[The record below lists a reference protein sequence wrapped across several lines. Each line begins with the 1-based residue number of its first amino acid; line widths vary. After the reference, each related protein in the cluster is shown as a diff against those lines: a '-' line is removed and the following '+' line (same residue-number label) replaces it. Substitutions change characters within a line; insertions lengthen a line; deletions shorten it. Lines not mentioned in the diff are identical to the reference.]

1 MLTRLYSKPGTLPEG
16 LAPTLNTCDIE
27 SICSNV
33 TVEAAEAGP
42 MKMEGE
48 KTREMG
54 IYLSRLPVF
63 VNHRGIPRGEEGLG
77 AAEMVS
83 AADEKH

>member
-54 IYLSRLPVF
+54 I
-63 VNHRGIPRGEEGLG
+63 
-77 AAEMVS
+77 
-83 AADEKH
+83 